1 MSETDGRNKDAD
13 SNNLNA
19 ETTGLKMD
27 FLSSTALNSS
37 TSMEKVS
44 MIVDRVK
51 NGDLVVIEGGLT
63 PEEEAELIETTMREI
78 DVENFMGI
86 DIYTLEKD
94 KTSFFGLSRKKTVGI
109 TIIGPA
115 NVMKAV
121 KKKSNFLSMIA
132 NLGDSDAP
140 MH

>member
-1 MSETDGRNKDAD
+1 MDAD
-13 SNNLNA
+13 VTN
-19 ETTGLKMD
+19 GLKMD
-27 FLSSTALNSS
+27 FLSSTALNQR

-44 MIVDRVK
+44 MIVERVK
-51 NGDLVVIEGGLT
+51 NGDLIVIEGGLT

-94 KTSFFGLSRKKTVGI
+94 KTSFFGLSRKKTVGL

-132 NLGDSDAP
+132 NIGDCDAP

>member
-1 MSETDGRNKDAD
+1 MRHNQMDTETNGQNG
-13 SNNLNA
+13 
-19 ETTGLKMD
+19 EITGLKMD
-27 FLSSTALNSS
+27 FLSSSALESS

-51 NGDLVVIEGGLT
+51 KGDLVVIEGGLT

-86 DIYTLEKD
+86 DIYTVEKD
-94 KTSFFGLSRKKTVGI
+94 KTSFFGLSRKKTVGM

-115 NVMKAV
+115 NVMKEV
-121 KKKSNFLSMIA
+121 KKKSNFISMIA
-132 NLGDSDAP
+132 NMSDSDASL
-140 MH
+140 H

>member
-1 MSETDGRNKDAD
+1 MDK
-13 SNNLNA
+13 NN
-19 ETTGLKMD
+19 TLKMD
-27 FLSSTALNSS
+27 FMSSDVLKSKSS
-37 TSMEKVS
+37 IEKIS

-51 NGDLVVIEGGLT
+51 EGDLMVIEGGLK

-94 KTSFFGLSRKKTVGI
+94 EKSFLGLSKRKTVGI

-115 NVMKAV
+115 NVMKTV
-121 KKKSNFLSMIA
+121 KRKSNFLSMVA
-132 NLGDSDAP
+132 SLGGSDASLY
-140 MH
+140 

>member
-1 MSETDGRNKDAD
+1 MDEAD
-13 SNNLNA
+13 TN
-19 ETTGLKMD
+19 TLKMD
-27 FLSSTALNSS
+27 FISSDALRNQSS
-37 TSMEKVS
+37 IEKIS
-44 MIVDRVK
+44 MIVEKVK
-51 NGDLVVIEGGLT
+51 KGELLVIEGGLE

-94 KTSFFGLSRKKTVGI
+94 ESSFFGLSKKKTVGI

-121 KKKSNFLSMIA
+121 KRKSNFLSMVA
-132 NLGDSDAP
+132 SLGGSDASLY
-140 MH
+140 

>member
-1 MSETDGRNKDAD
+1 MD
-13 SNNLNA
+13 SVN
-19 ETTGLKMD
+19 TLKID
-27 FLSSTALNSS
+27 FLSSTALESH
-37 TSMEKVS
+37 TSMEKIS
-44 MIVDRVK
+44 MVVERVK
-51 NGDLVVIEGGLT
+51 EGDVVVIEGGFT

-86 DIYTLEKD
+86 YIYTLEKD
-94 KTSFFGLSRKKTVGI
+94 KTSFFGLSKRKTVGI

-132 NLGDSDAP
+132 KLGDSDAS

>member
-1 MSETDGRNKDAD
+1 MDD
-13 SNNLNA
+13 SDTNS
-19 ETTGLKMD
+19 LKMD
-27 FLSSTALNSS
+27 FLSSDALKAQSS
-37 TSMEKVS
+37 IEKIS
-44 MIVDRVK
+44 MIVEKVK
-51 NGDLVVIEGGLT
+51 KGELLVIEGGLE

-94 KTSFFGLSRKKTVGI
+94 ESSFFGLSKKKTVGI

-121 KKKSNFLSMIA
+121 KRKSNFLSMVA
-132 NLGDSDAP
+132 SLGGSDAS
-140 MH
+140 MY

>member
-1 MSETDGRNKDAD
+1 MDA
-13 SNNLNA
+13 NMN
-19 ETTGLKMD
+19 GLKMD
-27 FLSSTALNSS
+27 FLSSSMLNSH
-37 TSMEKVS
+37 TSMEKIS

-78 DVENFMGI
+78 DVDNFMGI

-94 KTSFFGLSRKKTVGI
+94 KKSFFGLSKSKIVGI

-132 NLGDSDAP
+132 NLGDSNAS

>member
-1 MSETDGRNKDAD
+1 MDD
-13 SNNLNA
+13 SDTNS
-19 ETTGLKMD
+19 LKMD
-27 FLSSTALNSS
+27 FLSSDALKAQSS
-37 TSMEKVS
+37 IEKIS
-44 MIVDRVK
+44 MIVEKVK
-51 NGDLVVIEGGLT
+51 KGELLVIEGGLE

-94 KTSFFGLSRKKTVGI
+94 ESSFFGLSKRKTVGI

-121 KKKSNFLSMIA
+121 KRKSNFLSMVA
-132 NLGDSDAP
+132 SLGGSDAS
-140 MH
+140 MY